1 MRGQVIVAGL
11 IGWMAISAAVAAD
24 TTHHSATE
32 TESRAADAEATPS
45 LVREIQF
52 MLLRLGMEPGSIDGI
67 VGPLTTNAVHQFQQR
82 YGLPATELVND
93 GRVSAQLLTRIR
105 SEAARAILGNAKPE
119 VAPTPAAPPAATPL
133 PAAPAPAAP
142 KPAVAVVPPQP
153 LPPPNRFAACPYDP
167 ADFRIGGTQYT
178 PDKFLQDGFEGST
191 TRAVASLKDRLTEAR
206 QLAENI
212 GGSALAEVQR
222 QARVLA
228 YFSCRLKIEQASG
241 SK

>member
-1 MRGQVIVAGL
+1 MKGQVIVAGL
-11 IGWMAISAAVAAD
+11 IGWMAISAVTAASTTGCFAAEAENSAAD
-24 TTHHSATE
+24 V
-32 TESRAADAEATPS
+32 EATPS

-52 MLLRLGMEPGSIDGI
+52 MLLRLGMDPGSIDGI
-67 VGPLTTNAVHQFQQR
+67 VGPLTANAVHRFQQR
-82 YGLPATELVND
+82 YGLPAAELVNE
-93 GRVSAQLLTRIR
+93 GKVSAQLLTRIR

-119 VAPTPAAPPAATPL
+119 VAPA
-133 PAAPAPAAP
+133 PAAPAPATP
-142 KPAVAVVPPQP
+142 KPAVAVVTPQP
-153 LPPPNRFAACPYDP
+153 LPPPNRFASCSYDP

-191 TRAVASLKDRLTEAR
+191 IRAVASLKDRLTEAR

-212 GGSALAEVQR
+212 GGSALTEVQR

-228 YFSCRLKIEQASG
+228 YFTCRLKVEQASG